1 MSKTKFKQ
9 TMRQIMID
17 WTNDYMNCSP
27 RLRKLN
33 SMLQETVEEKWEP
46 IDGHYFHFVNSL
58 GFVDYTTFTSE
69 NLVCKWCIQTGN
81 CFPYTKEGKKMTEET
96 TSVRITQRDIYEKL
110 IEVQAIQ
117 IELVAEIKNLK
128 DLPNRMNRVE
138 QKLARFEWIEKLA
151 FSALGAGLSGFVAA
165 LWALIR

>member
-1 MSKTKFKQ
+1 MA
-9 TMRQIMID
+9 
-17 WTNDYMNCSP
+17 
-27 RLRKLN
+27 
-33 SMLQETVEEKWEP
+33 
-46 IDGHYFHFVNSL
+46 
-58 GFVDYTTFTSE
+58 
-69 NLVCKWCIQTGN
+69 
-81 CFPYTKEGKKMTEET
+81 EET
-96 TSVRITQRDIYEKL
+96 TGVRITQRDIYEKL

-138 QKLARFEWIEKLA
+138 QKLARYEWIEKLA